1 MNNYWNLS
9 LLSFSF
15 SLVEKCWDFRNE
27 PDLLPWSLLPTS
39 FYSSQSQQLLVYF
52 RSLRSRFLLRRS
64 IDRVLSGDFSRS
76 QTGIPIKQGSQIKTL
91 NQNES
96 RCYTHHLMKLFYI
109 LFEIHIYCL
118 TLMFLHNIL
127 FSKWLHFWLFLSLQ
141 IMILQVQ
148 KV

>member
-15 SLVEKCWDFRNE
+15 SLVEKCWDFR
-27 PDLLPWSLLPTS
+27 LLPWSLLPTS

-52 RSLRSRFLLRRS
+52 RSLCSRSLLRRS
-64 IDRVLSGDFSRS
+64 IDRVLSGDSSRS

-96 RCYTHHLMKLFYI
+96 RCYTHHLMKLFKL
-109 LFEIHIYCL
+109 LFEIHINCL
-118 TLMFLHNIL
+118 TLFLHNIL
-127 FSKWLHFWLFLSLQ
+127 FSKWLHFWFFYDLASSESQESLV
-141 IMILQVQ
+141 LQN
-148 KV
+148 